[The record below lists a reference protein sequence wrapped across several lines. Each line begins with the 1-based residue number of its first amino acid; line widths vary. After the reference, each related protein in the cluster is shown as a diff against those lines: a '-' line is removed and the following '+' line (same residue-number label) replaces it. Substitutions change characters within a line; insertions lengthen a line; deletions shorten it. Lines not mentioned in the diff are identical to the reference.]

1 MTTYLATKWTADPDD
16 ASEEFTESYCSDS
29 CRFVDQTWLERIYRD
44 DDSYEFDETCANCG
58 KLVPAAEASIAE
70 LMYAND
76 VLMEG
81 FVILRPAPILYDADH
96 ASRPSGNGTAGDEP

>member
-1 MTTYLATKWTADPDD
+1 MTTFLATAWTPEDKP
-16 ASEEFTESYCSDS
+16 EEYTTPYCSWACLDADNPHDL
-29 CRFVDQTWLERIYRD
+29 RDQWNDERYF
-44 DDSYEFDETCANCG
+44 YEFDETCANCG

-96 ASRPSGNGTAGDEP
+96 ASRPSGNGTTGDEQ